1 MSHHAPDL
9 DFLPLNLAILTV
21 SDSRTAKND
30 TSGDLVAE
38 RATAA
43 GHQVVAREI
52 CSDNRYL
59 LRAVFSH
66 WIADAEVQV
75 VISTGGTG
83 VTGRDNTPE
92 ALMPLLDKEIA
103 GFGELFRS
111 LSFGEIGASTIQSR
125 TLAGMANATLLFC
138 LPGSTGACRTAWDG
152 ILGPQLDRRTQPCNF
167 AQLIERF
174 SER

>member
-1 MSHHAPDL
+1 MSQHFQEL

-21 SDSRTAKND
+21 SDSRTKDND
-30 TSGDLVAE
+30 SSGELLAE
-38 RATAA
+38 RASSA
-43 GHQVVAREI
+43 GHRVVAREI
-52 CSDNRYL
+52 CSDDRYL

-75 VISTGGTG
+75 IISTGGTG

-92 ALMPLLDKEIA
+92 AVAPLLDKGIE

-111 LSFGEIGASTIQSR
+111 LSFQDIGASTIQSR
-125 TLAGMANATLLFC
+125 TLAGMANATLVFC

-152 ILGPQLDRRTQPCNF
+152 ILGAQLDRRTRPCNF
-167 AQLIERF
+167 AQLITRFDER
-174 SER
+174 